1 MSLYATL
8 EEAIEAARE
17 EFIETAEGGDDEP
30 PVPQQF
36 NLQNTSCWMATRC
49 GRRSFRRRR

>member
-17 EFIETAEGGDDEP
+17 EFIESAEGGNDDET

-36 NLQNTSCWMATRC
+36 NLQKYVMLDGDIMWQA
-49 GRRSFRRRR
+49 